1 MFKCSFCG
9 KFFENKGVHLAH
21 ERKHLFKTVHVCDC
35 GKKFNNRDS
44 LRLHVKKKHLNEQ
57 DDEDKLNV
65 IQEKVKQKAIQLA
78 MEKGF
83 DAAHR
88 KYNIGKETLE
98 NWIMERYIN
107 IVDDEKV
114 ENFEQLQTE
123 VSLDKLENNKN
134 ETEVLLLNDTEKS
147 KKQELDKSEKE
158 REKIAMEKREKEKK
172 AQGSAALKSVKQI
185 LVKHLDIEEDNNEST
200 DTETEQEAINEN
212 SERNNQVHNSQ
223 NGNKCRICDMILK
236 EPQKTRILKIRE
248 INHYITMHQICP
260 IYGCGV
266 PVSAMDNWN
275 FHLTGSHKPKRLTK
289 EEFNKQLE
297 SKYVKDIKPLPSGI
311 ENKKKFSEP
320 FFKTTQKTVDLSTT
334 EDKIHVVVKTNSD
347 GSFEIP
353 EVAAR
358 GRTIKPAKMGYA
370 KNSESFSV
378 ESKRTKQKTAPSQVK
393 TLDLSNPDNLSNIIA
408 SITMS
413 SNGVFDIKIQNR

>member
-21 ERKHLFKTVHVCDC
+21 ERKHLFKTVHICDC

-98 NWIMERYIN
+98 NWIMERFIN

-123 VSLDKLENNKN
+123 VSLDKLENEKN

-158 REKIAMEKREKEKK
+158 REKIAMEKRENVQ
-172 AQGSAALKSVKQI
+172 AQGSAALESVKQI
-185 LVKHLDIEEDNNEST
+185 LDKHLDTEDDNNEST
-200 DTETEQEAINEN
+200 ETEPEQEAINEN
-212 SERNNQVHNSQ
+212 SERNNQVQNSQ

-248 INHYITMHQICP
+248 INHYITIHKMCP

-266 PVSAMDNWN
+266 PVSAMENWN
-275 FHLTGSHKPKRLTK
+275 SHLTDSHKPKRLTK
-289 EEFNKQLE
+289 EEFNKQLD
-297 SKYVKDIKPLPSGI
+297 SKCIQDVKPFPIGIK
-311 ENKKKFSEP
+311 NKKELSQTFLKS
-320 FFKTTQKTVDLSTT
+320 TQKTVDLLTT

-353 EVAAR
+353 KVAAR
-358 GRTIKPAKMGYA
+358 GRTIKPAKMGYS
-370 KNSESFSV
+370 KNNESFSV
-378 ESKRTKQKTAPSQVK
+378 ESQRTKNRTAPSQVK
-393 TLDLSNPDNLSNIIA
+393 TLDLSHPDNLSNIKA

-413 SNGVFDIKIQNR
+413 SNGIFDIKIQNR